1 MKAIFTKWTSLV
13 LTVIMLMT
21 GFGMVATAAE
31 ENLLVDLNPGFEDDK
46 PLTVDQAGQIIDN
59 VAHTGSRSL
68 AMNGGHIKYG
78 QVPVK
83 SEAKYTL
90 SFWMQNSAQDAIRFY
105 AANNAFL
112 KDGNKQNPN
121 GANYGSLPDMMFG
134 EAHEGEDIT
143 VWREVK
149 FSFIVPKDANMLN
162 IAINANPDVDD
173 VFLLVDDISL
183 VENEITDTENLFAKY
198 NPDFDGAP
206 VSGIDLNG
214 TITDSA
220 SHSGSHSFSMPT
232 GHIKFGWF
240 PIKPMTNYT
249 LSFWMQNSKQD
260 AIRFYAS
267 NNAFLFDGVKSGAT
281 LPDMVF
287 GEACEG
293 DDIAW
298 REVRVNFTTPAG
310 INMINIAINANV
322 EANGEDPYLLVDDL
336 SLVETGKD
344 FGKLS
349 NGDFEEPFIP
359 EFYAF
364 RPWSGISSYGL
375 HVGLGEDSETGNHY
389 LKLLDT
395 AIGGEALEVW
405 YPFSGLEGNRYKI
418 SFSQR
423 FTNNGRPSL
432 RFYTGDK
439 PYFGE
444 FPRASLDYI
453 WEDYA
458 LYIHGAAPGAAGSLW
473 FTSFDLDNVS
483 IDVDENSLGF
493 YKDIVLYTENAA
505 GRHFPDPFGGATC
518 TTEKTVK
525 ANALSEITPDANGLK
540 SVSARAHVIP
550 IEILD
555 ADGTG
560 TGTYEKTEVMLFTGV
575 YKYEDGKKSLI
586 DFDVKT
592 ESSTDGKVLDPVTT
606 VKVPANTDGVTYKV
620 EAFTWNTAQG
630 MQPALFDKA
639 VLQ

>member
-1 MKAIFTKWTSLV
+1 MKTLFAKCTALA
-13 LTVIMLMT
+13 LTVLLLAAA
-21 GFGMVATAAE
+21 FSVTALSAG
-31 ENLLVDLNPGFEDDK
+31 ENLLGVLNPGFESTTV
-46 PLTVDQAGQIIDN
+46 PAGVDQVGTIVLNED
-59 VAHTGSRSL
+59 VAHTGAGYL
-68 AMNGGHIKYG
+68 AMNGGHIKFPWF
-78 QVPVK
+78 PVK
-83 SEAKYTL
+83 PLTTYTL
-90 SFWMQNSAQDAIRFY
+90 SFWMQNSKADAIKFW

-112 KDGNKQNPN
+112 LDGVKS
-121 GANYGSLPDMMFG
+121 GASLPDMVFG
-134 EAHEGEDIT
+134 AAREGEDVN
-143 VWREVK
+143 VWREVRVN
-149 FSFIVPKDANMLN
+149 FRTPANINQMN
-162 IAINANPDVDD
+162 IAINANADD
-173 VFLLVDDISL
+173 PALLIDDLSLTENKNLLV
-183 VENEITDTENLFAKY
+183 T
-198 NPDFDGAP
+198 
-206 VSGIDLNG
+206 LNAEFESTTVPAGVDQVG
-214 TITDSA
+214 TIVLNEDVAHTGA
-220 SHSGSHSFSMPT
+220 GYLAMNG
-232 GHIKFGWF
+232 GHIKFPWF
-240 PIKPMTNYT
+240 SIKPHTNYT
-249 LSFWMQNSKQD
+249 LSFWMQNSKAD
-260 AIRFYAS
+260 AIKFWAA
-267 NNAFLFDGVKSGAT
+267 NNTFLLDGAKSGAT

-287 GEACEG
+287 GEAHEG
-293 DDIAW
+293 EDIIW
-298 REVRVNFTTPAG
+298 REVRVNFTSPLG
-310 INMINIAINANV
+310 INMLNIAINAN
-322 EANGEDPYLLVDDL
+322 AEDPYLLIDDL

-344 FGKLS
+344 FGKVT

-525 ANALSEITPDANGLK
+525 ANSLSDITAVDGFK
-540 SVSARAHVIP
+540 TVMTRAHVIP
-550 IEILD
+550 TETAAGTFNREEVTLLTAVYQYDKDGNKCLVNVNIATD
-555 ADGTG
+555 A
-560 TGTYEKTEVMLFTGV
+560 
-575 YKYEDGKKSLI
+575 
-586 DFDVKT
+586 
-592 ESSTDGKVLDPVTT
+592 SSDGKVLDAVGT
-606 VKVPANTDGVTYKV
+606 VQVPENTATETYKV
-620 EAFTWNTAQG
+620 EAVAWSTVED
-630 MQPALFDKA
+630 MLPLFEKQ
-639 VLQ
+639 VLD